1 MTVAFVMIN
10 AEVGSEDELV
20 TELKKVTHVR
30 EVYPVY
36 GVYDIVAKVEA
47 ETMEQLKGVI
57 LRIRKFNKIRSTLT
71 MTVMEGA
78 KS

>member
-1 MTVAFVMIN
+1 MTMAFVMIT
-10 AEVGSEDELV
+10 AELGSEDELV
-20 TELKKVTHVR
+20 RELGKVNNVR

-36 GVYDIVAKVEA
+36 GAYDIVVKVEA
-47 ETMEQLKGVI
+47 ETIDQLKEVI
-57 LRIRKFNKIRSTLT
+57 SRIRKLNKIRSTLT

>member
-1 MTVAFVMIN
+1 MTMAFVMLN

-20 TELKKVTHVR
+20 SELRKLNNVR

-47 ETMEQLKGVI
+47 ETMEQLKEVI
-57 LRIRKFNKIRSTLT
+57 SRIRKLNRVRSTLT
-71 MTVMEGA
+71 MTVMEGTNI
-78 KS
+78 

>member
-1 MTVAFVMIN
+1 MTIAFVMLN

-20 TELKKVTHVR
+20 RELRKLNNVR

-36 GVYDIVAKVEA
+36 GVYDIVVKVEA
-47 ETMEQLKGVI
+47 ETMDQLREVVS
-57 LRIRKFNKIRSTLT
+57 RIRKLNKVRSSLT

>member
-1 MTVAFVMIN
+1 MTIAFVMLN

-20 TELKKVTHVR
+20 GELRKLNNVR

-36 GVYDIVAKVEA
+36 GVYDIVVKVEA
-47 ETMEQLKGVI
+47 ETMDQLREVVS
-57 LRIRKFNKIRSTLT
+57 RIRKLNKVRSSLT